1 VRVKDN
7 IYDDLI
13 HELETKNQ
21 QLITTLEIIN
31 SHYNDNCEQCGA
43 TNLIISTIL
52 NENKYKKNIEL
63 GVE

>member
-1 VRVKDN
+1 MRVKNN

-13 HELETKNQ
+13 FELEKKNR
-21 QLITTLEIIN
+21 QLITALEVIN
-31 SHYNDNCEQCGA
+31 VHYNKDCEQCGA

-52 NENKYKKNIEL
+52 NENKYKNNIEL